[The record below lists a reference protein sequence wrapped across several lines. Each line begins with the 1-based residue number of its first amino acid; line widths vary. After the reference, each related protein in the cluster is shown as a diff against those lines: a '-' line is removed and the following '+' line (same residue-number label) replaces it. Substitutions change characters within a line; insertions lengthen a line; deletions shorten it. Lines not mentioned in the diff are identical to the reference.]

1 MRPDV
6 NVECDTDIQ
15 KRSYLLWSPVPI
27 FMPLRHRILAL
38 ALLAALSQWVAGTG
52 QEPAD
57 REATESTATRL
68 REKGWW
74 PTRGDAA
81 RNEFIGTQ
89 ACADC
94 HKEQVLKQLQT
105 PMAHAAW
112 KASETEV
119 LRSKALISQS
129 TPPFKTE
136 ITRDRKGST
145 YTAARGGE
153 AMSGQI
159 LWSMGD
165 DTMGQTFVVQAGGT
179 LYESQLSYFRAIDG
193 LDLTPGHTHAPTRAL
208 EQAFGVAQSTETA
221 QQCFGCHT
229 TASSVRGK
237 FDESKATPGITC
249 EACHG
254 PGATHV
260 EAMQD
265 KRDDA
270 GRGAMLDPRTFGP
283 VKLADF
289 CGACHRTPLDV
300 AAEKDFLPVNIR
312 FQPYRLAK
320 SRCWTRP
327 DRRITCVACHDPH
340 EDLQKGAKF
349 YDGKCLACHTSGT
362 TGAGHDSPVPASA
375 DSLPVCRVS
384 THDCVSCHMPK
395 YIVPQMHGSFTDHD
409 IRIVRPGDQ
418 YPL

>member
-1 MRPDV
+1 MNFGDRTSDCRRMLV
-6 NVECDTDIQ
+6 
-15 KRSYLLWSPVPI
+15 
-27 FMPLRHRILAL
+27 F
-38 ALLAALSQWVAGTG
+38 ALLVAVSQWVTGAG
-52 QEPAD
+52 QEPSD
-57 REATESTATRL
+57 REATQSTATRL
-68 REKGWW
+68 REKSWW
-74 PTRGDAA
+74 PTKRDAV
-81 RNEFIGTQ
+81 RNEFIGSE

-94 HKEQVLKQLQT
+94 HKEQAMKQLQT

-119 LRSKALISQS
+119 LRSRGLLSQS
-129 TPPFKTE
+129 APPFKTE

-145 YTAARGGE
+145 YTVARGGD

-165 DTMGQTFVVQAGGT
+165 DAMGQTFVVQTGGI
-179 LYESQLSYFRAIDG
+179 LYESELSYFRAIDG
-193 LDLTPGHTHAPTRAL
+193 LDLTPGHTRASPRAL
-208 EQAFGVAQSTETA
+208 EQAFGTVQSAETA
-221 QQCFGCHT
+221 QQCFACHT
-229 TASSVRGK
+229 TASSVSGK

-260 EAMQD
+260 KAMQD
-265 KRDDA
+265 KQDDA

-300 AAEKDFLPVNIR
+300 AAAKDFLPINVR
-312 FQPYRLAK
+312 FQPYRLSK
-320 SRCWTRP
+320 SRCWSRP
-327 DRRITCVACHDPH
+327 DRRITCVACHNPH
-340 EDLQKGAKF
+340 EELQKDAKF
-349 YDGKCLACHTSGT
+349 YDGKCLACHASGT
-362 TGAGHDSPVPASA
+362 TGAAQNGPVSA
-375 DSLPVCRVS
+375 GVNKLLVCRVS

-395 YIVPQMHGSFTDHD
+395 YIVPQMRGSFTDHD
-409 IRIVRPGDQ
+409 IRIVRPGDK